1 MTSTERRFKMK
12 KAELRKLPTISPTQN
27 ITTLAKRK
35 STGKNYCGK
44 EFKGLYKYY
53 LRALVINGLIKV
65 SIFNAEWVK
74 SGKKTSQFDIFIDT
88 EDSRYISLEK
98 DKDGKEL
105 RWRSSMIS
113 NLILFDYWFG
123 RKYEHLIW
131 SNIDTDRKIKKA
143 LGKSGDAYIA
153 INSYQLGV
161 LKAKIKKKEQ
171 AECAVYDKDMK
182 PVKATPAGFND
193 WIRRKAIKDHFIF
206 YKYRKSIKKGFCS
219 CCNDEVD
226 ISGMSPKNNHKS
238 RCPKCKSRITFRSTG
253 KIKTL
258 VSDRAYVSMI
268 QSYPGGYVIRYFMA
282 QMYYRKSEYWAPI
295 IRVNEYR
302 RSLHGDAAHKDY
314 AWDKYKNKTYRWV
327 PTLSKWW
334 YDDKAVLYP
343 RNLKYIPN
351 AEILKQITKEG
362 KEISLVRWCDRMTR
376 GSIYEKLANAG
387 FTKLLIQYISDYDEP
402 ECDDSTELHKALR
415 IDKMRLKRLKAMN
428 GGTRELDWLRSE
440 KEQNTIWP
448 DEMIKLFS
456 DAGYDTRTFSFISDH
471 MTYPQIWEYLKKQY
485 RDHGYTWDYTY
496 TCWRD
501 YMDMGAKLKIPLDLE
516 RNYKPKDVRIAHN
529 EARDMLQGKDIE
541 AEARKI
547 DRKWKKL
554 KKVYPK
560 LEKYEYTGKEYQII
574 APKSTGDIVR
584 EGMILKHCVHSCDYY
599 FERMITD
606 ESYILFLRKTNDS
619 KQPYYTLEV
628 EPSGNI
634 RQKRTTG
641 DRQNKDFEDAKKFLE
656 KWQREVQKKI
666 TKKEKELGKKSNA
679 LRIQELAELR
689 KKGNRVWHGVLQ
701 GQLLADVLEADFM
714 PVIDGKEELPEKAV

>member
-1 MTSTERRFKMK
+1 MK
-12 KAELRKLPTISPTQN
+12 KADLRKLPTISPTQT

-35 STGKNYCGK
+35 STGKNYYGK

-53 LRALVINGLIKV
+53 LRALVINGLIKI

-74 SGKKTSQFDIFIDT
+74 TGTKSSQFDVFIDI
-88 EDSRYISLEK
+88 EDLKYISLEK

-105 RWRSSMIS
+105 RWRTSMIS
-113 NLILFDYWFG
+113 NLISSDYWYG
-123 RKYEHLIW
+123 REYEHLIW
-131 SNIDTDRKIKKA
+131 SNIDTDRKIKKT
-143 LGKSGDAYIA
+143 LNQSGDAYRA
-153 INSYQLGV
+153 INSYQLGI
-161 LKAKIKKKEQ
+161 LEAKIKKKEQ

-182 PVKATPAGFND
+182 PFKETSYAFND

-206 YKYRKSIKKGFCS
+206 YKYRKNIKKGFCS

-238 RCPKCKSRITFRSTG
+238 LCPKCKSRITFKSTG

-258 VSDRAYVSMI
+258 TSDRAYVSMI
-268 QSYPGGYVIRYFMA
+268 QSYPGGYAIRYFET

-302 RSLHGDAAHKDY
+302 RSLHGDAVHKGY
-314 AWDKYKNKTYRWV
+314 AWDKYKNKTYRWI

-351 AEILKQITKEG
+351 AEALKQITKEG
-362 KEISLVRWCDRMTR
+362 QEISLGRWCNRMTR

-387 FTKLLIQYISDYDEP
+387 FTKLLTQYISAYGEP

-415 IDKMRLKRLKAMN
+415 IDKMRLKRLKAMH
-428 GGTRELDWLRSE
+428 GGTGELDWLRAE

-456 DAGYDTRTFSFISDH
+456 DAAYSPRYFDFIDAY

-485 RDHGYTWDYTY
+485 RDYGYTWNYTI

-501 YMDMGAKLKIPLDLE
+501 YMNMARKLKIPMIE

-529 EARDMLQGKDIE
+529 EVLDMLQGKDIE
-541 AEARKI
+541 NEAKRI
-547 DRKWKKL
+547 DRKWRKL
-554 KKVYPK
+554 KKIYPK
-560 LEKYEYTGKEYQII
+560 LTKYEYTGKDYQII

-584 EGMILKHCVHSCDYY
+584 EGMILKHCVHTCDYY
-599 FERMITD
+599 FDRISTS
-606 ESYILFLRKTNDS
+606 ESFILFLRKAADP

-641 DRQNKDFEDAKKFLE
+641 DRQNDDFNEAKAFLSR
-656 KWQREVQKKI
+656 WQKALQKKLS
-666 TKKEKELGKKSNA
+666 KEDKALGKKSNA
-679 LRIQELAELR
+679 LRIKELKELR
-689 KKGNRVWHGVLQ
+689 KNGNRVWHGVLQ
-701 GQLLADVLEADFM
+701 GKLLADVLEADFM
-714 PVIDGKEELPEKAV
+714 PVVEEAQ

>member
-1 MTSTERRFKMK
+1 MK
-12 KAELRKLPTISPTQN
+12 KAELRKLPTISPTQK
-27 ITTLAKRK
+27 IITLAKRK
-35 STGKNYCGK
+35 STGKNYYGK

-53 LRALVINGLIKV
+53 LRTLVLNGLIKV

-74 SGKKTSQFDIFIDT
+74 TGKKTSQFDIFIDT
-88 EDSRYISLEK
+88 EDHRYISLEK

-105 RWRSSMIS
+105 RWRSSTIS
-113 NLILFDYWFG
+113 NLISYDYW
-123 RKYEHLIW
+123 RNYEDLIW

-143 LGKSGDAYIA
+143 LGRSGDAYKA
-153 INSYQLGV
+153 INSYQAHILEE
-161 LKAKIKKKEQ
+161 KIKKKEQ

-182 PVKATPAGFND
+182 PIKATPAGFND

-206 YKYRKSIKKGFCS
+206 YRYRKSIKKGFCS

-238 RCPKCKSRITFRSTG
+238 LCPKCKSRITFRSTG

-258 VSDRAYVSMI
+258 ASDRAYVSMI
-268 QSYPGGYVIRYFMA
+268 QSYPGGYVIRYFMT

-327 PTLSKWW
+327 PTQSTWW
-334 YDDKAVLYP
+334 FDDKAVPYP

-362 KEISLVRWCDRMTR
+362 KEISLGHWCDRMTR

-387 FTKLLIQYISDYDEP
+387 FTKLLIQYISGYNEP

-415 IDKMRLKRLKAMN
+415 IDKMRLKRLKAMD
-428 GGTRELDWLRSE
+428 GGTRELEWLQEE
-440 KEQNTIWP
+440 KKQDTIWP
-448 DEMIKLFS
+448 DEMIRHFS
-456 DAGYDTRTFSFISDH
+456 DAGYGTWTFSFISDH

-501 YMDMGAKLKIPLDLE
+501 YMNMGEKLKIPLDLE

-554 KKVYPK
+554 KKVYSK
-560 LEKYEYTGKEYQII
+560 LEKYEYTGKKYQII

-689 KKGNRVWHGVLQ
+689 KKGNRIWHGVLQ

-714 PVIDGKEELPEKAV
+714 PVIDGKEELPDKAV